1 MHRRICFIKKQTLW
15 NILAKTF
22 QAFSQKLPNICIWQ
36 DSHFI
41 KDLFL
46 FFLSGRP
53 TTTFEILRKAETW
66 HSWHLLEFRMSSLSA
81 TKFWVYWRPSLQTCQ
96 FSAFLD
102 LFLHWSPVAHWA
114 PTDLERPSF
123 SALSFCLCILFM
135 GFSRQES
142 WSDVPSILQWTT
154 FCQNSPPWS
163 IWLGWPYTAWL
174 IVSLNWTSK
183 KLLLSFWRK
192 FWNTTQQ
199 RWILL

>member
-1 MHRRICFIKKQTLW
+1 MSIAYYTCTDIFALSKNRHFETS
-15 NILAKTF
+15 LAKTF
-22 QAFSQKLPNICIWQ
+22 QAFSQKFPNICIWQ

-123 SALSFCLCILFM
+123 SVLSFCLCILFM
-135 GFSRQES
+135 RFSRQEY
-142 WSDVPSILQWTT
+142 WSDVPFHSPVDHIL
-154 FCQNSPPWS
+154 SE
-163 IWLGWPYTAWL
+163 
-174 IVSLNWTSK
+174 
-183 KLLLSFWRK
+183 LSTMIHLTWVALHSMAHSFIELDK
-192 FWNTTQQ
+192 
-199 RWILL
+199 